1 MKGHLHL
8 PHPHNQRLQRIQAPT
23 YERLQARLAEDHRKK
38 KKKKTHHIKNNS
50 KIRRTVARKKKGKS
64 NM

>member
-23 YERLQARLAEDHRKK
+23 YERLQARP
-38 KKKKTHHIKNNS
+38 
-50 KIRRTVARKKKGKS
+50 KITASPPRNR
-64 NM
+64 

>member
-23 YERLQARLAEDHRKK
+23 YERLQA
-38 KKKKTHHIKNNS
+38 
-50 KIRRTVARKKKGKS
+50 
-64 NM
+64 